1 MVSGALDFKYLLL
14 DNYKK
19 YKINENT
26 LATILVMDQLI
37 NQGNPFITAELLSLK
52 MSLDVADIDIILS
65 KLIINGYLE
74 YKVSGGKTVCSLAPL
89 KEKLY
94 KEFENSL
101 SKDDA
106 TENNKEVSANV
117 KAATKEI
124 EKLFK
129 RNLLPL
135 EIGKVKEWIMTGYR
149 VETIVDA
156 CKDAVTKNTKTIS
169 AMDKILTTW
178 QSRNDIETDGITTLS
193 RNWNKSLEETIK
205 IAKIPWLDVDE
216 RSQHLYY
223 INTFID

>member
-94 KEFENSL
+94 KEFESSL

-117 KAATKEI
+117 KAATKDI

-205 IAKIPWLDVDE
+205 IAKIPWLVVDDKKK
-216 RSQHLYY
+216 R
-223 INTFID
+223 

>member
-1 MVSGALDFKYLLL
+1 MVSGALDFKFLLI

-89 KEKLY
+89 KEKLFKDFESSVS
-94 KEFENSL
+94 KE
-101 SKDDA
+101 DA
-106 TENNKEVSANV
+106 TENNQEVSANV
-117 KAATKEI
+117 KAATKDI

-129 RNLLPL
+129 RSLLPL
-135 EIGKVKEWIMTGYR
+135 EINKVKEWIMTGYR

-156 CKDAVTKNTKTIS
+156 CKEAVSKNTKTIS
-169 AMDKILTTW
+169 AMDKVLATW
-178 QSRNDIETDGITTLS
+178 QNRNDIETDGITTLS

-205 IAKIPWLDVDE
+205 IAKIPWLDVDDKKK
-216 RSQHLYY
+216 R
-223 INTFID
+223 

>member
-94 KEFENSL
+94 KEFESSL

-117 KAATKEI
+117 KAATKDI

-178 QSRNDIETDGITTLS
+178 QSRNDIETDGITTIS

-205 IAKIPWLDVDE
+205 IAKIPWLDVDDKKK
-216 RSQHLYY
+216 R
-223 INTFID
+223 

>member
-94 KEFENSL
+94 KEFESSL

-135 EIGKVKEWIMTGYR
+135 ETGKVKEWIAEEI
-149 VETIVDA
+149 VEDTIPF
-156 CKDAVTKNTKTIS
+156 
-169 AMDKILTTW
+169 
-178 QSRNDIETDGITTLS
+178 
-193 RNWNKSLEETIK
+193 EETRAYCK
-205 IAKIPWLDVDE
+205 KVKRAKA
-216 RSQHLYY
+216 YY
-223 INTFID
+223 KDKKYVGFD

>member
-74 YKVSGGKTVCSLAPL
+74 YKISGGKTVCSLAPL

-94 KEFENSL
+94 KEFESSL

-205 IAKIPWLDVDE
+205 IAKIPWLDVDDKKK
-216 RSQHLYY
+216 R
-223 INTFID
+223 

>member
-205 IAKIPWLDVDE
+205 IAKIPWLDVDDKKK
-216 RSQHLYY
+216 R
-223 INTFID
+223 

>member
-1 MVSGALDFKYLLL
+1 M
-14 DNYKK
+14 
-19 YKINENT
+19 
-26 LATILVMDQLI
+26 LAQAVMSQLI

-89 KEKLY
+89 KEKLFKDFESSVS
-94 KEFENSL
+94 KE
-101 SKDDA
+101 DA
-106 TENNKEVSANV
+106 TENNQEVSANV
-117 KAATKEI
+117 KAATKDI

-129 RNLLPL
+129 RSLLPL
-135 EIGKVKEWIMTGYR
+135 EINKVKEWIMTGYR

-156 CKDAVTKNTKTIS
+156 CKEAVSKNTKTIS
-169 AMDKILTTW
+169 AMDKVLATW

-205 IAKIPWLDVDE
+205 IAKIPWLDVDDKKK
-216 RSQHLYY
+216 R
-223 INTFID
+223 

>member
-74 YKVSGGKTVCSLAPL
+74 YKISGGKTVCSLAPL

-94 KEFENSL
+94 KEFESSL

-117 KAATKEI
+117 KAATKDI

-205 IAKIPWLDVDE
+205 IAKIPWLDVDDKKK
-216 RSQHLYY
+216 R
-223 INTFID
+223 

>member
-1 MVSGALDFKYLLL
+1 MVSGALDFKFLLI

-74 YKVSGGKTVCSLAPL
+74 YKVSGGKTICSLAPL
-89 KEKLY
+89 KEKLFKDFESSVS
-94 KEFENSL
+94 KE
-101 SKDDA
+101 DA
-106 TENNKEVSANV
+106 TENNQEVSANV
-117 KAATKEI
+117 KAATKDI

-129 RNLLPL
+129 RSLLPL
-135 EIGKVKEWIMTGYR
+135 EINKVKEWIMTGYR

-156 CKDAVTKNTKTIS
+156 CKEAVSKNTKTIS
-169 AMDKILTTW
+169 AMDKVLATW

-205 IAKIPWLDVDE
+205 IAKIPWLDVDDKKK
-216 RSQHLYY
+216 R
-223 INTFID
+223 

>member
-94 KEFENSL
+94 KEFESSL

-135 EIGKVKEWIMTGYR
+135 EIGKIKEWIMTGYR

-205 IAKIPWLDVDE
+205 IAKIPWLDVDDKKK
-216 RSQHLYY
+216 R
-223 INTFID
+223 

>member
-1 MVSGALDFKYLLL
+1 MVSGALDFKFLLI

-37 NQGNPFITAELLSLK
+37 SQGNPFITAELLSLK

-89 KEKLY
+89 KEKLFKDFESSVS
-94 KEFENSL
+94 KE
-101 SKDDA
+101 DA
-106 TENNKEVSANV
+106 TENNQEVSANV
-117 KAATKEI
+117 KAATKDI

-129 RNLLPL
+129 RSLLPL
-135 EIGKVKEWIMTGYR
+135 EINKVKEWIMTGYR

-156 CKDAVTKNTKTIS
+156 CKEAVSKNTKTIS
-169 AMDKILTTW
+169 AMDKVLATW

-205 IAKIPWLDVDE
+205 IAKIPWLDVDDKKK
-216 RSQHLYY
+216 R
-223 INTFID
+223 

>member
-1 MVSGALDFKYLLL
+1 MVSGALDFKFLLI

-94 KEFENSL
+94 KDFESYV
-101 SKDDA
+101 SKEDA
-106 TENNKEVSANV
+106 TENNQEVSANV
-117 KAATKEI
+117 KAATKDI

-129 RNLLPL
+129 RSLLPL
-135 EIGKVKEWIMTGYR
+135 EINKVKEWIMTGYR

-156 CKDAVTKNTKTIS
+156 CKEAVSKNTKTIS
-169 AMDKILTTW
+169 AMDKVLATW

-205 IAKIPWLDVDE
+205 IAKIPWLDVDDKKK
-216 RSQHLYY
+216 R
-223 INTFID
+223 

>member
-1 MVSGALDFKYLLL
+1 MVSGALDFKFLLI

-89 KEKLY
+89 KEKLFKDFESSVS
-94 KEFENSL
+94 KE
-101 SKDDA
+101 DA
-106 TENNKEVSANV
+106 TENNQEVSANV
-117 KAATKEI
+117 KAATKDI

-129 RNLLPL
+129 RSLLPL
-135 EIGKVKEWIMTGYR
+135 EINKVKEWIMTGYR

-156 CKDAVTKNTKTIS
+156 CKEAVSKNTKTIS
-169 AMDKILTTW
+169 AMDKVLVTW

-205 IAKIPWLDVDE
+205 IAKIPWLDVDDKKK
-216 RSQHLYY
+216 R
-223 INTFID
+223 

>member
-1 MVSGALDFKYLLL
+1 MVSGALDFKFLLI

-89 KEKLY
+89 KEKLFKDFESSVS
-94 KEFENSL
+94 KE
-101 SKDDA
+101 DA
-106 TENNKEVSANV
+106 TENNQEVSANV
-117 KAATKEI
+117 KAATKDI

-129 RNLLPL
+129 RSLLPL
-135 EIGKVKEWIMTGYR
+135 EINKVKEWIMTGYR
-149 VETIVDA
+149 AETIVDA
-156 CKDAVTKNTKTIS
+156 CKEAVSKNTKTIS
-169 AMDKILTTW
+169 AMDKVLATW

-205 IAKIPWLDVDE
+205 IAKIPWLDVDDKKK
-216 RSQHLYY
+216 R
-223 INTFID
+223 

>member
-149 VETIVDA
+149 VKTIVDA

-205 IAKIPWLDVDE
+205 IAKIPWLDVDDKKK
-216 RSQHLYY
+216 R
-223 INTFID
+223 

>member
-37 NQGNPFITAELLSLK
+37 SQGNPFITAELLSLK

-94 KEFENSL
+94 KDFESSV
-101 SKDDA
+101 SKEDA

-117 KAATKEI
+117 KAATKDI

-178 QSRNDIETDGITTLS
+178 QSRNDIETDGITTIS

-205 IAKIPWLDVDE
+205 IAKIPWLDVDDKKK
-216 RSQHLYY
+216 R
-223 INTFID
+223 

>member
-1 MVSGALDFKYLLL
+1 MVSGALDFKFLLL

-89 KEKLY
+89 KEKLFKDFESSMS
-94 KEFENSL
+94 KE
-101 SKDDA
+101 DA

-117 KAATKEI
+117 KLATKDI
-124 EKLFK
+124 EKCFK
-129 RNLLPL
+129 RSLLPL
-135 EIGKVKEWIMTGYR
+135 EISKVKEWIMTGYR
-149 VETIVDA
+149 VETIIDA
-156 CKDAVTKNTKTIS
+156 CKDAVNKNTKTIS
-169 AMDKILTTW
+169 AMDKILATW

-205 IAKIPWLDVDE
+205 IAKIPWLDVDDKKK
-216 RSQHLYY
+216 R
-223 INTFID
+223 

>member
-1 MVSGALDFKYLLL
+1 MVTGALDFKYLLL

-52 MSLDVADIDIILS
+52 MSLEVADIDIILS
-65 KLIINGYLE
+65 KLIVNGYLE

-89 KEKLY
+89 KEKLVKDFESSMT
-94 KEFENSL
+94 KE
-101 SKDDA
+101 DA
-106 TENNKEVSANV
+106 TENNKEISANV
-117 KAATKEI
+117 KLTTKDI
-124 EKLFK
+124 EKCFK
-129 RNLLPL
+129 RTLLPL
-135 EIGKVKEWIMTGYR
+135 EISKVKEWIMTGYR

-156 CKDAVTKNTKTIS
+156 CKDAVSKNTKTIS

-216 RSQHLYY
+216 KRKK
-223 INTFID
+223 

>member
-94 KEFENSL
+94 KEFESSL

-169 AMDKILTTW
+169 AMDKIF
-178 QSRNDIETDGITTLS
+178 
-193 RNWNKSLEETIK
+193 
-205 IAKIPWLDVDE
+205 
-216 RSQHLYY
+216 RSWHSPARPGRRRPARRRSS
-223 INTFID
+223 

>member
-65 KLIINGYLE
+65 KLIISGYLE
-74 YKVSGGKTVCSLAPL
+74 YKVSGGKTICSLAPL

-94 KEFENSL
+94 KEFESSL

-117 KAATKEI
+117 KAATKDI

-205 IAKIPWLDVDE
+205 IAKIPWLDVDDKKK
-216 RSQHLYY
+216 R
-223 INTFID
+223 